1 MQQPLHC
8 TSTQWNATKQQKCNN
23 RSHNNLDESM
33 LSERVHKGYTLCDSI
48 FVAFWKMEN
57 YEELISGCQG
67 LSSGEVLDYR
77 SGEAGGRSFHPEEM
91 ESH

>member
-1 MQQPLHC
+1 
-8 TSTQWNATKQQKCNN
+8 
-23 RSHNNLDESM
+23 M

-67 LSSGEVLDYR
+67 LGRVGKKSHVTPQRAQGRLAGEENVLRPDC
-77 SGEAGGRSFHPEEM
+77 GAVT
-91 ESH
+91 